1 MINTQIN
8 SNILDITINP
18 NWNGEGVV
26 TITASD
32 QHGEELT
39 NHHPYHNNDDNHA
52 INSTKTF
59 EIFIRVNPVNDPP
72 IARINNTLDADDD
85 DNVIVFVLDSYDST
99 GDFELNA
106 EHQNLPSDQAF
117 GLPENN
123 FESIYQNLATQYNY
137 ASYDIDADSVN
148 FESVFG
154 NDQLT
159 YRWYVWT
166 SESDSNN
173 NALAD
178 ENEYILK
185 NQDFPNDADGDG
197 DNKFNFSYE
206 EGIYEIN
213 K

>member
-72 IARINNTLDADDD
+72 IARINNIHDADDD

-106 EHQNLPSDQAF
+106 EHQNLPSDQALDSLKTTLNQF
-117 GLPENN
+117 IKIL
-123 FESIYQNLATQYNY
+123 QLKYNY
-137 ASYDIDADSVN
+137 ASYDIDADSDN

-185 NQDFPNDADGDG
+185 NKTFLTTQMEMAT
-197 DNKFNFSYE
+197 
-206 EGIYEIN
+206 IN
-213 K
+213 LIFLTKKVFMR